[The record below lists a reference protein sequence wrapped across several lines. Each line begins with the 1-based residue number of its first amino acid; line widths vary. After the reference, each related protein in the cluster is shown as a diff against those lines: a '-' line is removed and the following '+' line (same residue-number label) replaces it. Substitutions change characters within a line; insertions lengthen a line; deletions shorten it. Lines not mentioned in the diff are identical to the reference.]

1 MSGLNVEQLRRQ
13 VTALANA
20 VAGKQA
26 ERTEIANR
34 IAALNSLPASKADL
48 KSLVGRWIDDAAQ
61 SYVKGLAVV
70 LEPFARNWSRPPTV
84 QNPLELLHS
93 VRTKSVAGTTYSQS
107 PEGLFYLLG
116 PQIKAALEAAIDS
129 LDLPAGLDSDERAA
143 QLEPLVSQLAAVD
156 LELAELAALANGT
169 GIIGGDFEINPATKE
184 ARRLSALTERRAAD
198 EAKRK
203 ARQAEMPCGDFPTD
217 KETFKPRPSEISE
230 FEKGQA
236 RLDALAANRGG

>member
-26 ERTEIANR
+26 ERTAIANE
-34 IAALNSLPASKADL
+34 IAALNSLPASRSDL
-48 KSLVGRWIDDAAQ
+48 KSLVARWIDDAAQ

-70 LEPFARNWSRPPTV
+70 LEPFARNWSRPPTT

-93 VRTKSVAGTTYSQS
+93 VRTKSAAGMTYSQS

-116 PQIKAALEAAIDS
+116 PAIKTALESAIDE
-129 LDLPAGLDSDERAA
+129 LDFPAGIDSNERAA
-143 QLEPLVSQLAAVD
+143 QLKPLVAQLAAVD
-156 LELAELAALANGT
+156 SELAELAALASGT

-184 ARRLSALTERRAAD
+184 ARRLSALAERRAAD

-203 ARQAEMPCGDFPTD
+203 ARQAEMPCSDFPTD
-217 KETFKPRPSEISE
+217 RETFKPRPSEISE
-230 FEKGQA
+230 FERGQV
-236 RLDALAANRGG
+236 RIDALAANRG

>member
-1 MSGLNVEQLRRQ
+1 MSALNVAQLRQQ

-26 ERTEIANR
+26 ERTAIANQ
-34 IAALNSLPASKADL
+34 IAALNSLPASKGDL
-48 KSLVGRWIDDAAQ
+48 KALVGRWVDDAAQ
-61 SYVKGLAVV
+61 SYLKGLAVV

-93 VRTKSVAGTTYSQS
+93 VRTKNATGLMFSQS

-116 PQIKAALEAAIDS
+116 PAIKTALESAIDA
-129 LDLPAGLDSDERAA
+129 LDMPAGIDSDDRAA
-143 QLEPLVSQLAAVD
+143 QLKPLVAQLAAVD
-156 LELAELAALANGT
+156 SELAELAALANGT
-169 GIIGGDFEINPATKE
+169 GVIGGDFEINPAVKE
-184 ARRLSALTERRAAD
+184 ARRLSALAEKRSAD

-217 KETFKPRPSEISE
+217 RPLSKPRPSEQSE

>member
-1 MSGLNVEQLRRQ
+1 MSGLNIAQLRQQ

-34 IAALNSLPASKADL
+34 IAALNAMPASRADL

-61 SYVKGLAVV
+61 SYLKGLAVV
-70 LEPFARNWSRPPTV
+70 LEPFSRNWSRPPTT

-93 VRTKSVAGTTYSQS
+93 VRTKNATGLMFSQS

-143 QLEPLVSQLAAVD
+143 QLKPLVEQLAAVD
-156 LELAELAALANGT
+156 SALAELAALASGT

-184 ARRLSALTERRAAD
+184 ARRLSALAERRAAD

-217 KETFKPRPSEISE
+217 RPLSKPRPAEQSE
-230 FEKGQA
+230 FERGQA
-236 RLDALAANRGG
+236 RIDALAANRGG

>member
-1 MSGLNVEQLRRQ
+1 MSGLNVAQLRQQ

-61 SYVKGLAVV
+61 SYLKGLATV
-70 LEPFARNWSRPPTV
+70 LEPFSRNWSRPPSIK
-84 QNPLELLHS
+84 NPLELLHS
-93 VRTKSVAGTTYSQS
+93 VRTKTAAGLTYSQS

-116 PQIKAALEAAIDS
+116 PAIKTALESAIDS
-129 LDLPAGLDSDERAA
+129 LDLPAGIDSNDRAD
-143 QLEPLVSQLAAVD
+143 QLKPLVDQLSTVD
-156 LELAELAALANGT
+156 AELAELAALANGT

-184 ARRLSALTERRAAD
+184 ARRLSALAERRAAD

-203 ARQAEMPCGDFPTD
+203 ARQDSMPCGDFPT
-217 KETFKPRPSEISE
+217 ERPMTKPRPSEQSE

-236 RLDALAANRGG
+236 RLDAIAANRGG

>member
-26 ERTEIANR
+26 ERTAIANE
-34 IAALNSLPASKADL
+34 IAALNSLPASRSDL
-48 KSLVGRWIDDAAQ
+48 KSLVARWIDDAAQ

-70 LEPFARNWSRPPTV
+70 LEPFARNWSRPPTT

-93 VRTKSVAGTTYSQS
+93 VRTKSAAGMTYSQS

-116 PQIKAALEAAIDS
+116 PAIKTALESAIDE
-129 LDLPAGLDSDERAA
+129 LDFPAGIDSNERAA
-143 QLEPLVSQLAAVD
+143 QLKPLVAQLAAVD
-156 LELAELAALANGT
+156 SELAELAALASGT

-184 ARRLSALTERRAAD
+184 ARRLSALAERRAAD

-203 ARQAEMPCGDFPTD
+203 ARQAEMPCSDFPTD
-217 KETFKPRPSEISE
+217 RETFKPRASEISE
-230 FEKGQA
+230 FERGQV
-236 RLDALAANRGG
+236 RIDALAANRG

>member
-26 ERTEIANR
+26 ERTAIANE
-34 IAALNSLPASKADL
+34 IAALNSLPASRSDL
-48 KSLVGRWIDDAAQ
+48 KSLVARWIDDAAQ

-70 LEPFARNWSRPPTV
+70 LEPFARNWSRPPTT

-93 VRTKSVAGTTYSQS
+93 VRTKSAAGMTYSQS

-116 PQIKAALEAAIDS
+116 PAIKTALESAIDS
-129 LDLPAGLDSDERAA
+129 LDLPAGIDSDERAA
-143 QLEPLVSQLAAVD
+143 QLKPLVAQLAAVD
-156 LELAELAALANGT
+156 SELAELAALASGT

-184 ARRLSALTERRAAD
+184 ARRLSALAERRAAD

-203 ARQAEMPCGDFPTD
+203 ARQAEMPCSDFPTD
-217 KETFKPRPSEISE
+217 RETFKPRPSEISE
-230 FEKGQA
+230 FERGQV
-236 RLDALAANRGG
+236 RIDALAANRG

>member
-26 ERTEIANR
+26 ERTAIANE
-34 IAALNSLPASKADL
+34 IAALNSLPASRSDL
-48 KSLVGRWIDDAAQ
+48 KSLVARWIDDAAQ

-70 LEPFARNWSRPPTV
+70 LEPFARNWSRPPTT

-93 VRTKSVAGTTYSQS
+93 VRTKSAAGMTYSQS

-116 PQIKAALEAAIDS
+116 PAIKTALESAIDS
-129 LDLPAGLDSDERAA
+129 LDLPAGIDSDERAA
-143 QLEPLVSQLAAVD
+143 QLKPLVAQLAAVD
-156 LELAELAALANGT
+156 SELAELAALASGT

-184 ARRLSALTERRAAD
+184 ARRLSALAERRAAD

-203 ARQAEMPCGDFPTD
+203 ARQAEMPCSDFPTD
-217 KETFKPRPSEISE
+217 RETFKPRPSEISE
-230 FEKGQA
+230 FERGPV
-236 RLDALAANRGG
+236 RIDGLAANRGG

>member
-1 MSGLNVEQLRRQ
+1 MSGLNVAQLRQQ

-26 ERTEIANR
+26 ERTTIANQ
-34 IAALNSLPASKADL
+34 IAELNSLPASRSDL
-48 KSLVGRWIDDAAQ
+48 KSLVARWIDDAAQ

-70 LEPFARNWSRPPTV
+70 LEPFARNWSRPPTT

-93 VRTKSVAGTTYSQS
+93 VRTKSAAGMTYSQS

-116 PQIKAALEAAIDS
+116 PAIKTALESAIDS
-129 LDLPAGLDSDERAA
+129 LDLPAGIDSDERAA
-143 QLEPLVSQLAAVD
+143 QLKPLVAQLAAVD
-156 LELAELAALANGT
+156 SELAELAALASGT

-184 ARRLSALTERRAAD
+184 ARRLSALAERRAAD

-203 ARQAEMPCGDFPTD
+203 ARQAEMPCSDFPTD
-217 KETFKPRPSEISE
+217 RETFKPRPSEISE
-230 FEKGQA
+230 FERGQV
-236 RLDALAANRGG
+236 RIDALAANRG

>member
-1 MSGLNVEQLRRQ
+1 MSGLNVAQLRQQ

-61 SYVKGLAVV
+61 SYLKGLAVV

-93 VRTKSVAGTTYSQS
+93 VRTKSAAGMTYSQS

-116 PQIKAALEAAIDS
+116 PAIKTALESAIDS
-129 LDLPAGLDSDERAA
+129 LDLPAGINSDDRAA
-143 QLEPLVSQLAAVD
+143 QLKPLAAQLAAVD

-169 GIIGGDFEINPATKE
+169 GVIGGDFEINPAVKE
-184 ARRLSALTERRAAD
+184 ARRLSALAEKRAAD

-203 ARQAEMPCGDFPTD
+203 ARQDSMPCGDFPSDRQTL
-217 KETFKPRPSEISE
+217 KPRPSEQSE

-236 RLDALAANRGG
+236 RIDAIAANRGG

>member
-1 MSGLNVEQLRRQ
+1 MSGLNVAQLRQQ

-26 ERTEIANR
+26 ERTEIANQ

-61 SYVKGLAVV
+61 SYLKGLAVV

-93 VRTKSVAGTTYSQS
+93 VRTKSAAGMTYSQS

-143 QLEPLVSQLAAVD
+143 QLKPLVEQLAAVD

-169 GIIGGDFEINPATKE
+169 GVIGGDFEINPAVKE
-184 ARRLSALTERRAAD
+184 ARRLSALAEKRSAE

-230 FEKGQA
+230 FEKGQV
-236 RLDALAANRGG
+236 RIDGLAANRGG

>member
-1 MSGLNVEQLRRQ
+1 MSGLNVAQLRQQ

-26 ERTEIANR
+26 ERTTIANQ
-34 IAALNSLPASKADL
+34 IAELNSLPASRADL

-61 SYVKGLAVV
+61 SYLKGLAVV

-93 VRTKSVAGTTYSQS
+93 VRTKNATGLMFSQS

-116 PQIKAALEAAIDS
+116 PAIKTALESAIDA
-129 LDLPAGLDSDERAA
+129 LDMPAGIDSNDRAA
-143 QLEPLVSQLAAVD
+143 QLKPLVAQLAAVD
-156 LELAELAALANGT
+156 SELAELAALANGT
-169 GIIGGDFEINPATKE
+169 GVIGGDFEINPAVKE
-184 ARRLSALTERRAAD
+184 ARRLSALAEKRAAD

-203 ARQAEMPCGDFPTD
+203 ARQDSMPCGELPTD
-217 KETFKPRPSEISE
+217 RPLSKPRPPEQSE

-236 RLDALAANRGG
+236 RIDALAANRGG

>member
-1 MSGLNVEQLRRQ
+1 MSGLDITQLRQQ

-70 LEPFARNWSRPPTV
+70 LEPFSRNWSRPPTV

-116 PQIKAALEAAIDS
+116 PAIKTALESAIDAI
-129 LDLPAGLDSDERAA
+129 DMPAGIDSDERAA
-143 QLEPLVSQLAAVD
+143 QLKPLVAQLAAVD

-169 GIIGGDFEINPATKE
+169 GVIGGDFEINPAVKE
-184 ARRLSALTERRAAD
+184 ARRLSALAERRAAD

-217 KETFKPRPSEISE
+217 RPLSKPRPADQSE
-230 FEKGQA
+230 FERGQA
-236 RLDALAANRGG
+236 RIDAIAANRGG

>member
-61 SYVKGLAVV
+61 SYLKGLAVV

-93 VRTKSVAGTTYSQS
+93 VRTKNATGLMFSQS

-143 QLEPLVSQLAAVD
+143 QLKPLVGQLAAVD

-169 GIIGGDFEINPATKE
+169 GVIGGDFEINPAVKE
-184 ARRLSALTERRAAD
+184 ARRLSALAEKRSAE

-217 KETFKPRPSEISE
+217 RETFKPRASEVSP
-230 FEKGQA
+230 FERRQA
-236 RLDALAANRGG
+236 ALDALAANRGG

>member
-1 MSGLNVEQLRRQ
+1 MSGLNVAQLRQQ

-26 ERTEIANR
+26 ERTAIANQ
-34 IAALNSLPASKADL
+34 IAELNSLPASRSDL
-48 KSLVGRWIDDAAQ
+48 KSLVARWIDDAGQ

-84 QNPLELLHS
+84 ANPLELLHS
-93 VRTKSVAGTTYSQS
+93 LRTKNAAGQVFSQS

-116 PQIKAALEAAIDS
+116 PQIKSALESAIDE
-129 LDLPAGLDSDERAA
+129 LDFPAGIDSNDRAD
-143 QLEPLVSQLAAVD
+143 QLKPLVGQLAAVD

-169 GIIGGDFEINPATKE
+169 GIIGGDFEINPAAIE
-184 ARRLSALTERRAAD
+184 GRRLAALTEKRSVD

-203 ARQAEMPCGDFPTD
+203 ARQDSMPCGDLPTD
-217 KETFKPRPSEISE
+217 RPLSKPRPGDQSE
-230 FEKGQA
+230 FERGQA
-236 RLDALAANRGG
+236 RIDAIAANRGG

>member
-1 MSGLNVEQLRRQ
+1 MSGLNVAQLRQQ

-61 SYVKGLAVV
+61 SYLKGLAVV
-70 LEPFARNWSRPPTV
+70 LEPFSRNWSRPPTV

-93 VRTKSVAGTTYSQS
+93 VRTKSAAGMTYSQS

-116 PQIKAALEAAIDS
+116 PAIKTCL
-129 LDLPAGLDSDERAA
+129 LYTSD
-143 QLEPLVSQLAAVD
+143 
-156 LELAELAALANGT
+156 
-169 GIIGGDFEINPATKE
+169 
-184 ARRLSALTERRAAD
+184 AAD
-198 EAKRK
+198 E
-203 ARQAEMPCGDFPTD
+203 
-217 KETFKPRPSEISE
+217 
-230 FEKGQA
+230 
-236 RLDALAANRGG
+236 

>member
-1 MSGLNVEQLRRQ
+1 MSGLNVAQLRQQ

-26 ERTEIANR
+26 ERTEIANQ
-34 IAALNSLPASKADL
+34 IAELNSLPASKADL

-61 SYVKGLAVV
+61 SYLKGLAVV

-93 VRTKSVAGTTYSQS
+93 VRTKSAAGMTYSQS

-116 PQIKAALEAAIDS
+116 PAIKTALESAIDS
-129 LDLPAGLDSDERAA
+129 LDLPAGIDSDERAA
-143 QLEPLVSQLAAVD
+143 QLKPLVAQLAAVD
-156 LELAELAALANGT
+156 SELAELAALANGT
-169 GIIGGDFEINPATKE
+169 GVIGGDFEINPAVKE
-184 ARRLSALTERRAAD
+184 ARRLSALAEKRAAD

-217 KETFKPRPSEISE
+217 RETFKPRASEVSP
-230 FEKGQA
+230 FERGQA
-236 RLDALAANRGG
+236 RIDALAANRGG

>member
-1 MSGLNVEQLRRQ
+1 LNVAQLRQQ

-26 ERTEIANR
+26 ERTAIANQ
-34 IAALNSLPASKADL
+34 IAALNSLPASKGDL
-48 KSLVGRWIDDAAQ
+48 KALVGRWVDDAAQ
-61 SYVKGLAVV
+61 SYLKGLAVV

-93 VRTKSVAGTTYSQS
+93 VRTKNATGLMFSQS

-116 PQIKAALEAAIDS
+116 PAIKTALESAIDA
-129 LDLPAGLDSDERAA
+129 LDMPAGIDSDDRAA
-143 QLEPLVSQLAAVD
+143 QLKPLVAQLAAVD
-156 LELAELAALANGT
+156 SELAELAALANGT
-169 GIIGGDFEINPATKE
+169 GVIGGDFEINPAVKE
-184 ARRLSALTERRAAD
+184 ARRLSALAEKRSAD

-217 KETFKPRPSEISE
+217 RPLSKPRPSEQSE

>member
-1 MSGLNVEQLRRQ
+1 MSGLNVAQLRQQ

-26 ERTEIANR
+26 ERTEIANQ

-61 SYVKGLAVV
+61 SYLKGLAVV

-93 VRTKSVAGTTYSQS
+93 VRTKNATGLMFSQS

-116 PQIKAALEAAIDS
+116 PQIKSALESAIDS
-129 LDLPAGLDSDERAA
+129 LDLPAGIDSTDRAT
-143 QLEPLVSQLAAVD
+143 QLKPLVDQLAAVD

-169 GIIGGDFEINPATKE
+169 GVIGGDFEINPATKE
-184 ARRLSALTERRAAD
+184 ARRLAALTEKRSAD
-198 EAKRK
+198 EAKRR
-203 ARQAEMPCGDFPTD
+203 ARQESMPCGDFPGERPMT
-217 KETFKPRPSEISE
+217 KPRPSEQSE

>member
-1 MSGLNVEQLRRQ
+1 MSGLNVAQLRQQ

-34 IAALNSLPASKADL
+34 IAALNAMPASRADL

-61 SYVKGLAVV
+61 SYLKGLAVV
-70 LEPFARNWSRPPTV
+70 LEPFSRNWSRPPTT

-116 PQIKAALEAAIDS
+116 PAIKTALESAIDA
-129 LDLPAGLDSDERAA
+129 LDLPAGINSGDRAD
-143 QLEPLVSQLAAVD
+143 QLKPLIDQLAAVD

-169 GIIGGDFEINPATKE
+169 GVIGGDFEINPAVKE
-184 ARRLSALTERRAAD
+184 ARRLSALAEKRSAD
-198 EAKRK
+198 EEKRR
-203 ARQAEMPCGDFPTD
+203 ARQASMPCGDFPT
-217 KETFKPRPSEISE
+217 ERPMTKPRPSEQSE
-230 FEKGQA
+230 FERGQA